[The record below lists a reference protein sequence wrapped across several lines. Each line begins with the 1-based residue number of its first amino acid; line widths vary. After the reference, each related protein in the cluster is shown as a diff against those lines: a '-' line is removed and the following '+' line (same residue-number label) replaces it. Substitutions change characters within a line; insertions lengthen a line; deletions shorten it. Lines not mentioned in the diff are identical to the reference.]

1 MKARL
6 PRVWLIPFLLAA
18 CSSASALQD
27 GREIPRVKL
36 VLTADKV
43 FYARQEPITF
53 ILRVVN
59 GTSNPVRLNFQ
70 TGQRFD
76 VVMRDAKDQAV
87 WRWSAGRLF
96 TQMLGEETIPALGG
110 ELRFEATARG
120 DFPSGVYTVTGLIQA
135 LEETLSARTTI
146 TVR

>member
-1 MKARL
+1 MKERF
-6 PRVWLIPFLLAA
+6 PRVWLIPLLLAA
-18 CSSASALQD
+18 CASALQD
-27 GREIPRVKL
+27 SQEIPRVKL

-43 FYARQEPITF
+43 GYARLEPITF
-53 ILRVVN
+53 TLRVVN
-59 GTSNPVRLNFQ
+59 GTPSPVRLSFQ

-76 VVMRDAKDQAV
+76 LVMRDAKDQEI

-96 TQMLGEETIPALGG
+96 TQMLGEETIPPSGG

-120 DFPSGVYTVTGLIQA
+120 DFNSGVYTVTGLIQS
-135 LEETLSARTTI
+135 LEGTLSARTAI